1 MARSYTD
8 MKLIESE
15 IHEMRAKGKTRS
27 EIAKH
32 FGLNIIDLS
41 PTEWFMLVLER
52 RGTCGC

>member
-32 FGLNIIDLS
+32 FGL
-41 PTEWFMLVLER
+41 TVV
-52 RGTCGC
+52 